1 MQSAIF
7 YIFILVHSS
16 IAATM
21 YYKLEVKSSFDEL
34 NQIFVRNKSNE
45 YKKLNYLLQNLSK
58 KTNVEFAIYNSN
70 FGRKLSFISFMLA
83 STFLFALTEYG
94 NIILLLIE
102 FILFLPEIYIYSKKA
117 TTFLKQSP
125 IHNSVVKKWIN
136 LTTSFMSDFLF
147 NLASKYLK
155 FLFYNFVI
163 LILIFLFWFFLQK
176 IFLSEN
182 GLNFDSFLSGS
193 AKNMINTTINTTVLY
208 DDKPLDV
215 ISGNK
220 LSFSGILFTLSIG
233 GAIIFLL
240 VDNYNEQKETIN
252 RNIFEIKKYYQ
263 KWFQS
268 KKNNLNFDPS
278 KYDEFNS
285 AVSYLRDEFN
295 TYVQLNNNVL
305 IYRLTKGLMI
315 IIYSMGIFVIIG
327 SDWIIGLIFKL
338 FPIVSTIF
346 IFLIFY
352 LFYCFKNSTFYSI
365 GKTNISSERNHTIY
379 EFTDTSQGNYGET
392 IIDKKNYM
400 VEPIHK

>member
-1 MQSAIF
+1 M
-7 YIFILVHSS
+7 
-16 IAATM
+16 
-21 YYKLEVKSSFDEL
+21 
-34 NQIFVRNKSNE
+34 
-45 YKKLNYLLQNLSK
+45 
-58 KTNVEFAIYNSN
+58 
-70 FGRKLSFISFMLA
+70 
-83 STFLFALTEYG
+83 
-94 NIILLLIE
+94 
-102 FILFLPEIYIYSKKA
+102 
-117 TTFLKQSP
+117 KQSP
-125 IHNSVVKKWIN
+125 IHNLVVKKWIN

-155 FLFYNFVI
+155 FLSYNFVI

-182 GLNFDSFLSGS
+182 GLNFDSFLSGT

-233 GAIIFLL
+233 GAIIFSL

-252 RNIFEIKKYYQ
+252 QNVFEIKKHYQ

-268 KKNNLNFDPS
+268 KKNSLNFDLS

-295 TYVQLNNNVL
+295 TYVQLKNNVL
-305 IYRLTKGLMI
+305 IYRLTKGLMV

-327 SDWIIGLIFKL
+327 SDWIISLIFKL

-379 EFTDTSQGNYGET
+379 EFIDTSQGNYGET
-392 IIDKKNYM
+392 IIDKRNYM